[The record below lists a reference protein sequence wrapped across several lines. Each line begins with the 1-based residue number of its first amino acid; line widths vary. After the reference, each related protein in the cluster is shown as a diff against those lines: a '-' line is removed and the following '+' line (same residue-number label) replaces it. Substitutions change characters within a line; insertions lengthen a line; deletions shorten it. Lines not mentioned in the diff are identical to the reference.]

1 MKGYSPKL
9 PLTLD
14 PRDGYRLNRTL
25 QEVIKQNLK
34 MLVLTSPGE
43 RIMNPL
49 FGVGLYNYLFELNS
63 QATRESIVQRISQ
76 QVGKYMPFV
85 SILDIG
91 FTEPESVHADRNF
104 LSMNIKYRIPSL
116 NKSDILRIYTERAGG

>member
-1 MKGYSPKL
+1 M
-9 PLTLD
+9 
-14 PRDGYRLNRTL
+14 
-25 QEVIKQNLK
+25 
-34 MLVLTSPGE
+34 
-43 RIMNPL
+43 
-49 FGVGLYNYLFELNS
+49 GLYNYLFELNS

-104 LSMNIKYRIPSL
+104 LGMNIKYRIPSL